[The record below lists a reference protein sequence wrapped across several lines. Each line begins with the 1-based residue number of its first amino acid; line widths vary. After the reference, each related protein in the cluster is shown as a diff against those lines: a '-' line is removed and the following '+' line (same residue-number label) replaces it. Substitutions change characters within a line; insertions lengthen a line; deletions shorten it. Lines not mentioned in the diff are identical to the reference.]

1 LLGEFYG
8 VSTILEQKRKHL
20 PMSRC
25 PYCDGDLDAYRKA
38 RRTRLRRKRL
48 VHRGVEIEFLRQ
60 PGGISFT
67 LNGRRYVDRRRFLD
81 QGAAIETATAMI
93 DELLDSA
100 KVQALDDE

>member
-1 LLGEFYG
+1 
-8 VSTILEQKRKHL
+8 
-20 PMSRC
+20 MSRC

-60 PGGISFT
+60 PSGISFT

-100 KVQALDDE
+100 KVESLKGE